1 MIVRMRKM
9 MAKPGA
15 EATCVRL
22 AESSSQFS
30 FFLFLTPTSM
40 KAHALE
46 RAKADSHFRFFFSLF
61 ICFHNRRE
69 EIACN
74 IADVGEIQV
83 ITDKNLGDVVLGKLR
98 QEYILDVE
106 LRGIL
111 HSAAL
116 DGEKMMPYKGQELF
130 LITSV
135 VCSEKFEVM
144 GERKHEVCTLSS
156 LSLWMTF
163 PLFFDF
169 RVVRLFPAKVNG

>member
-1 MIVRMRKM
+1 
-9 MAKPGA
+9 
-15 EATCVRL
+15 
-22 AESSSQFS
+22 
-30 FFLFLTPTSM
+30 M

-46 RAKADSHFRFFFSLF
+46 RAKADNHFRFFFSLF

-69 EIACN
+69 EIGCN
-74 IADVGEIQV
+74 IGGCGEIHV
-83 ITDKNLGDVVLGKLR
+83 NTDKNLGDLALGKLR

-111 HSAAL
+111 RSAAL

-130 LITSV
+130 LITSAV
-135 VCSEKFEVM
+135 YSEKFEVV
-144 GERKHEVCTLSS
+144 GEREYKVCTLSS

-169 RVVRLFPAKVNG
+169 HVVRLFPAKLNG